1 MVKPSIYINKSFSVA
16 GYRINNCVAGSDPT
30 HRPRYLI
37 PIPPRP
43 SPRLHSPV
51 WLGSSSRPHPH
62 AALAPG
68 SASADCA
75 RARMLAQIAHEQK
88 TLPTTCFLLGQAHR
102 RRIGDDLGLAARSAT
117 TQDSYPSQLICDH
130 GIPRAAAASV
140 GGRGGGPATALRRPL
155 PSPPPQHPPTATF
168 SSRLASCRWHQIPA
182 AIHGETLGL
191 RTGWGLTSLPRQSDL
206 LLAGV
211 TPERVTAY
219 ELPCR

>member
-1 MVKPSIYINKSFSVA
+1 VGERKKMNNALFRGGVGSHLEGIYAATAKVA
-16 GYRINNCVAGSDPT
+16 VITTTAPDPG
-30 HRPRYLI
+30 P
-37 PIPPRP
+37 
-43 SPRLHSPV
+43 
-51 WLGSSSRPHPH
+51 
-62 AALAPG
+62 
-68 SASADCA
+68 
-75 RARMLAQIAHEQK
+75 
-88 TLPTTCFLLGQAHR
+88 TCFLLGQAHR
-102 RRIGDDLGLAARSAT
+102 RRIGDDLGLAVRSAT

-140 GGRGGGPATALRRPL
+140 GGRGGGLATALRRPL

-211 TPERVTAY
+211 TPEIVTAY
-219 ELPCR
+219 KLPCR